1 VKRRAFQPLAL
12 VALAAALVQGGCLG
26 ACDGQEYTYWTST
39 RILGGAVEAP
49 ADLGLPAAIA
59 TNVDCGPTM
68 DIEACQR
75 QGSCSPSFCLTTSN
89 PSSPTALMIQVSVR
103 ALSGPQSFDLS
114 SASRDVITVV
124 GSLVASP
131 PAGVSSQ
138 LTIVS
143 GTVVFPSVKGDFDAR
158 VNVVFATPDGR
169 TITVSGGRFAWLDGH
184 EATGCNS

>member
-1 VKRRAFQPLAL
+1 MKAHPFQPLAL

-39 RILGGAVEAP
+39 RILGGTIEAP

-59 TNVDCGPTM
+59 TNVECGSM

-89 PSSPTALMIQVSVR
+89 PSSPTGPLHPRERPR
-103 ALSGPQSFDLS
+103 APPVPRPSISHRLR
-114 SASRDVITVV
+114 ATEITVV
-124 GSLVASP
+124 GSLVASHSS
-131 PAGVSSQ
+131 GVSVP

-143 GTVVFPSVKGDFDAR
+143 GTVAFPSVKEDFDAR
-158 VNVVFATPDGR
+158 VDVVFATPDGR
-169 TITVSGGRFAWLDGH
+169 TITVSGGRYAWLDGH